1 MASIKHG
8 ARTARKLR
16 VLAVLWWSVET
27 FCLNDA
33 VVQASNMTAP
43 YLSTVP
49 RNSSDPVARR
59 LVEGLQCD
67 LDLYNAFIESDE
79 GRISSSWLHCAS
91 HASCTSKTLA
101 LDVDLSLAMCSDECL
116 RSDELHK
123 KAMSLSRCTCAQVSA
138 ETFVRHDFCLESSA
152 RLLCTHLS
160 ECGHWGC
167 QLEDFNCLRY
177 EWDRLY
183 SCASFRVAMSV
194 VVMVI
199 AVAASWLADVEC
211 SDAACVLSGSIPSN
225 QVGLL
230 QPQTA
235 QNSPDIV
242 PNTTIFSLGSTGIQL
257 APELQRRVQNL
268 LERQR
273 VGNGKGSDPSMDV
286 SDEAFP
292 VAVEDLTL
300 GSKAAE
306 LGLDGKASLYC
317 KLQLDGVAE
326 ERQEADWL
334 TWKLTRASEY
344 RARGNEAFKQESYG
358 TAMRLYKRALAWL
371 EPPVSRL
378 DETLDTKIE
387 YSEEELHQVNPTA
400 VACFAN
406 MATCYSKLDGDGDV
420 DHCIAAASSALK
432 LDDTH
437 VKARYRRSQA
447 YVASKEFDLAVADL
461 TKLRELEPDNKLF
474 RSAMTRAQAAKTQLR
489 QKQQSAFANLF
500 DK

>member
-1 MASIKHG
+1 
-8 ARTARKLR
+8 
-16 VLAVLWWSVET
+16 
-27 FCLNDA
+27 
-33 VVQASNMTAP
+33 MTAP

-79 GRISSSWLHCAS
+79 GQNIFIMAALCESRIVYLKNARAGC
-91 HASCTSKTLA
+91 
-101 LDVDLSLAMCSDECL
+101 
-116 RSDELHK
+116 DELHK

-138 ETFVRHDFCLESSA
+138 ETF
-152 RLLCTHLS
+152 
-160 ECGHWGC
+160 
-167 QLEDFNCLRY
+167 
-177 EWDRLY
+177 
-183 SCASFRVAMSV
+183 
-194 VVMVI
+194 
-199 AVAASWLADVEC
+199 
-211 SDAACVLSGSIPSN
+211 
-225 QVGLL
+225 
-230 QPQTA
+230 
-235 QNSPDIV
+235 NSPDIV

>member
-1 MASIKHG
+1 
-8 ARTARKLR
+8 
-16 VLAVLWWSVET
+16 
-27 FCLNDA
+27 
-33 VVQASNMTAP
+33 MTAP

-79 GRISSSWLHCAS
+79 GQNIFIMAALCESRIVYLKNARAGWYGPVSQ
-91 HASCTSKTLA
+91 
-101 LDVDLSLAMCSDECL
+101 VDLSLAMCSDECL